1 MGYHHLRSLLKAQRQ
16 HPVPGTTLKAYGRV
30 IVR

>member
-16 HPVPGTTLKAYGRV
+16 HPVPGTTLSRRMAG
-30 IVR
+30 